1 MRSIFAAALLV
12 SVGSSVLGAQTS
24 SSEAIYAFARTLA
37 GTEVEPVC
45 RVDRDPTDQLT
56 YTDKCVWAFN
66 AASKPESLTVGRD
79 ENNVALLAWDH
90 VVGDDD
96 GIRLFLDKL
105 MPFISSNNLRMH
117 KCEDGATPAG
127 RVESTLWS
135 SATYWALFSRIRN
148 DTLPTR
154 VVFTLTDDTGNLRG
168 KKVLCKETGSLGPQ
182 APTGTILQRSYL
194 RVKAVLPMIARGIE
208 P

>member
-1 MRSIFAAALLV
+1 MI
-12 SVGSSVLGAQTS
+12 AQS
-24 SSEAIYAFARTLA
+24 SSTEAIYTLARTLA
-37 GTEVEPVC
+37 GTTVQPVC
-45 RVDRDPTDQLT
+45 TVERDSYDSTVLYDG
-56 YTDKCVWAFN
+56 CVWTFN
-66 AASKPESLTVGRD
+66 SSTKPESLTVGRD

-96 GIRLFLDKL
+96 GIRLFLDRL
-105 MPFISSNNLRMH
+105 MPFISSHNLTMH
-117 KCEDGATPAG
+117 KCEDGFTPAG
-127 RVESTLWS
+127 CVESTLWS

-182 APTGTILQRSYL
+182 APSWYNLAKIPSSRESSSSW
-194 RVKAVLPMIARGIE
+194 LPVSTTR